1 MSWRRLNNRVHE
13 AVQTDFSDSDSD
25 PTMEG
30 EDANQNVDAN
40 GDDPNAFLDDADA
53 ADQGVVAEQDPALE
67 AAQAAVDA
75 ANNVLAALPPAP
87 QVQQGADPTA
97 VMLANMMHAMQMQNA
112 QTQVHLAQARLDSER
127 QRREDQRRFQIQLE
141 ELRRDKGSSN
151 ARVRPPQFDLDKDK
165 ASFLIWK
172 SRWEFHVKDLD
183 NIRDRVARREKK
195 RAMLQQA
202 LSDFT
207 LKWIHN
213 KGFTAENLEDADF
226 LINQLECYIKGTTN
240 PLVQITQLFSLKHDP
255 AQSIESFVT
264 EIKERCRLCEFDK
277 VKSIDN
283 WIPMIV
289 LCCNVAHPDMR
300 KKLLL
305 EKDLTFERAVEICLE
320 EEKALRTSKQLAK
333 SGGDVCVTTANA
345 TSAYSQNRSQHQQRQ
360 HQQNH
365 GGGQERG
372 RSASRNWRASGSD
385 RSQSQAHHGNA
396 QDVKC
401 YSCGKSGHKS
411 KAPECK
417 ATDKT
422 CRNCDKKG
430 HLESVCKAPK
440 RQSAGPQAH
449 NIGVGSLFVTGTECE
464 FEELETIEVTLSTPD
479 GVSIQANALPDTG
492 ADISC
497 IAPSTLKL
505 FGLSTKDLQE
515 EHRNPSAAN
524 GTALKV
530 LGKIPLTATYRNFF
544 STEPFFVIEN
554 LSRPILSRKCLKR
567 LHLIPQNFPHGV
579 VSATAVS
586 AVESVVRVKT
596 GYPDLDALM
605 ARYPRVFDGKCKV
618 MKGKPHHIE
627 LEENAKPISSG
638 ATRNVAEP
646 YRESLKKE
654 LQDLVDQDIIEP
666 VAGASEWLHPIV
678 VVPKKDGGIRMC
690 VDLTKLNKYVKRPV
704 NPQPTPFEVVRKL
717 PKGKKHLAVFDA
729 LKGYHQI
736 ELDDESRAL
745 TTFLTPFGRY
755 RYKRLPFGESDAG
768 DVFTL
773 RYGLAVDSSTEGRR
787 TTEDTLLMGDTEKSF
802 SRPATST
809 TSH

>member
-1 MSWRRLNNRVHE
+1 
-13 AVQTDFSDSDSD
+13 
-25 PTMEG
+25 
-30 EDANQNVDAN
+30 
-40 GDDPNAFLDDADA
+40 
-53 ADQGVVAEQDPALE
+53 
-67 AAQAAVDA
+67 
-75 ANNVLAALPPAP
+75 
-87 QVQQGADPTA
+87 
-97 VMLANMMHAMQMQNA
+97 MLANMMHAMQMQNA

-401 YSCGKSGHKS
+401 YSHS
-411 KAPECK
+411 
-417 ATDKT
+417 
-422 CRNCDKKG
+422 
-430 HLESVCKAPK
+430 
-440 RQSAGPQAH
+440 
-449 NIGVGSLFVTGTECE
+449 
-464 FEELETIEVTLSTPD
+464 
-479 GVSIQANALPDTG
+479 
-492 ADISC
+492 
-497 IAPSTLKL
+497 
-505 FGLSTKDLQE
+505 
-515 EHRNPSAAN
+515 
-524 GTALKV
+524 
-530 LGKIPLTATYRNFF
+530 
-544 STEPFFVIEN
+544 
-554 LSRPILSRKCLKR
+554 
-567 LHLIPQNFPHGV
+567 
-579 VSATAVS
+579 
-586 AVESVVRVKT
+586 
-596 GYPDLDALM
+596 
-605 ARYPRVFDGKCKV
+605 
-618 MKGKPHHIE
+618 
-627 LEENAKPISSG
+627 
-638 ATRNVAEP
+638 
-646 YRESLKKE
+646 
-654 LQDLVDQDIIEP
+654 
-666 VAGASEWLHPIV
+666 
-678 VVPKKDGGIRMC
+678 
-690 VDLTKLNKYVKRPV
+690 
-704 NPQPTPFEVVRKL
+704 
-717 PKGKKHLAVFDA
+717 
-729 LKGYHQI
+729 
-736 ELDDESRAL
+736 
-745 TTFLTPFGRY
+745 
-755 RYKRLPFGESDAG
+755 
-768 DVFTL
+768 
-773 RYGLAVDSSTEGRR
+773 
-787 TTEDTLLMGDTEKSF
+787 
-802 SRPATST
+802 
-809 TSH
+809 